1 MLNNVYFSTF
11 VNDSTA
17 RPMTQYSP
25 NVNPYV
31 EFPTIDFK
39 VGDFLAASGYP
50 INTDWNGLGLEYMDK
65 CKTELDLRDSLGKL
79 SNLSYKVST
88 VLEDDNLNE
97 SQKERLQEI
106 LDKVEEIEEYVKQ
119 AKSVEQK
126 KAAIKSIEELAEEA
140 GALSTEIAEEIQQ
153 AAEEAAQEAENADE
167 SGQTPANDI
176 NAPLQQDLT
185 DEQKTQALDICQSIY
200 QGAIGV
206 VGTDYDYIIDGYN
219 GKQGT
224 SAINKDNVTAV
235 LNKWQ
240 EQFAKTSGDE
250 NLIETLFDE
259 EMLWNP
265 SLSKRDQDG
274 KIAKPK
280 NNVDIIWNI
289 VKCLEEK
296 AKELNVYNDVCGFFT
311 TAYDELDDTFVNQSK
326 VQDAVM
332 AINKAVTNAENIKKA
347 EDKKNEA
354 KEAKEAEIQ
363 DKKLRIETD
372 AKNLFIG
379 DMREIWADDE
389 LELSDKVQY
398 KNGKFVVRIEGRD
411 YSAKTFRELAN
422 KLTEAGY
429 DPKKYL
435 TKQQLAVAA

>member
-1 MLNNVYFSTF
+1 MLNNVYFSPF
-11 VNDSTA
+11 VFDSTA

-31 EFPTIDFK
+31 AFPTNDVKI
-39 VGDFLAASGYP
+39 GDFMAASGYP
-50 INTDWNGLGLEYMDK
+50 VNADWSRLGREYMDM
-65 CKTELDLRDSLGKL
+65 CKTELDLRDSLGNL
-79 SNLSYKVST
+79 SNLSYKIST

-106 LDKVEEIEEYVKQ
+106 LDKVKEIEEYVKQ

-140 GALSTEIAEEIQQ
+140 VALSAEIAEEIQQ

-167 SGQTPANDI
+167 SEQTPADEI
-176 NAPLQQDLT
+176 NAPSQQDLT

-274 KIAKPK
+274 KIANPK

-289 VKCLEEK
+289 LKCLEEK
-296 AKELNVYNDVCGFFT
+296 AKELNVYNDLCGSFT

-326 VQDAVM
+326 VQNAVM
-332 AINKAVTNAENIKKA
+332 KINKVVTNAENIKKA

-398 KNGKFVVRIEGRD
+398 KNGKFVVRIEGKD
-411 YSAKTFRELAN
+411 YSAKPFRELDN